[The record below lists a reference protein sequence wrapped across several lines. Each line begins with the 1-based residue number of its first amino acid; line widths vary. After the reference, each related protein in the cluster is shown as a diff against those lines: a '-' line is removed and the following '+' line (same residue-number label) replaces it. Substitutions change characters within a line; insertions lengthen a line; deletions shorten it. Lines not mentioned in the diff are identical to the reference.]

1 MIRWKIVVG
10 SAGFG
15 LLLSLM
21 TGAISGVPFGALM
34 LRAFLWGTIF
44 AFIGAVLSYVISRHL
59 PELLTVLPGGPS
71 NDTDKASAVD
81 IVLPDENPHL
91 PSEEDDEGYV
101 VGREGDELDE
111 QGTSVSREAARSAE
125 RVSSALVEEVEE
137 LEQSDESEDRGGRGV
152 AGADYDSDEVEEGEL
167 PELDEDGA
175 LFSTKPGGTGG
186 EEYGDI
192 SGLSGRRP
200 GVDIQGLEADSE
212 DVAKAI
218 RTVMKK
224 DQKG

>member
-1 MIRWKIVVG
+1 MIKWKIVVG

-15 LLLSLM
+15 LLLSLL
-21 TGAISGVPFGALM
+21 TGAISGVPFGALI

-44 AFIGAVLSYVISRHL
+44 ALIGAVLSYLISRHL
-59 PELLTVLPGGPS
+59 PELLTVLPGGPP
-71 NDTDKASAVD
+71 NEKDKAPAVD

-91 PSEEDDEGYV
+91 PSAEDDDGYDE
-101 VGREGDELDE
+101 GREPDELDE
-111 QGTSVSREAARSAE
+111 RGTSVSREAARPAE
-125 RVSSALVEEVEE
+125 HVSSALVEEVEE
-137 LEQSDESEDRGGRGV
+137 LEQPDDTDARGGRGV
-152 AGADYDSDEVEEGEL
+152 ADVDYDSDEDEEGEL

-175 LFSTKPGGTGG
+175 LFSTKSGGTGG
-186 EEYGDI
+186 GDYDDI
-192 SGLSGRRP
+192 SSLSGRRP
-200 GVDIQGLEADSE
+200 GVDIQGFETDSE